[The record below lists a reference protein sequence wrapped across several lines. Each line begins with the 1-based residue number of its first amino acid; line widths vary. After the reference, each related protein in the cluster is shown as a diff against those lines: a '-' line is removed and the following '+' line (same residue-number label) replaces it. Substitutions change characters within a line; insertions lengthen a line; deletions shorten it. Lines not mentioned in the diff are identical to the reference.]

1 VTGTRDEEFRGYVL
15 QRRPEL
21 LRTATL
27 LAAGD
32 AHLAEDL
39 VQTTLTRLY
48 LNWPAFR
55 QATSPDAYA
64 RRVLVNAL
72 IDEGRRSWRRRERS
86 HRELPEPARQ
96 AVPGPGDSTPGDEV
110 HRALSELPARMRAA
124 LVLRYF
130 HDLSVTETAELLDC
144 APGTVKSQTGRA
156 LEKMRARLG
165 TPLTVPD
172 GPHPAGPTATGR
184 RGTATG
190 SAVSVP
196 TRRI

>member
-1 VTGTRDEEFRGYVL
+1 MTASRDEEFRGYVL

-48 LNWPAFR
+48 VTWPAFR
-55 QATSPDAYA
+55 GTTNPDAYA

-86 HRELPEPARQ
+86 HPEVPEPARPL
-96 AVPGPGDSTPGDEV
+96 APVPGPGDGPNAELD
-110 HRALSELPARMRAA
+110 RALAELPARMRAA
-124 LVLRYF
+124 VVLRYF
-130 HDLSVTETAELLDC
+130 HDLGVAETADLLDC
-144 APGTVKSQTGRA
+144 AQGTVKSQTLRA
-156 LEKMRARLG
+156 LEKLRARLG
-165 TPLTVPD
+165 ATLTVPD
-172 GPHPAGPTATGR
+172 DGPGVAAGTGGRAATATP
-184 RGTATG
+184 TV
-190 SAVSVP
+190 SAR